1 MFRGCFWHLPVR
13 TELPWT
19 SLNRFPLWPFFP
31 SSSQKLKCNSH
42 SFLFRASTY
51 PEFCVKWRCKQNHCC
66 ISVNSDYM
74 GWHILVIIPGPQQRL
89 TYITAIISSL
99 VSGWWWNAA
108 SWCWSPGSSFPHCLC
123 VSWRVLQ
130 WTHDGFSF
138 YTWKQGSLWSSLLEG
153 VCLKLTKSSF

>member
-1 MFRGCFWHLPVR
+1 MHTHARTHTCTHTHTRTHTHTEFIRQLPHQWTFRGCFWHLPVR

-31 SSSQKLKCNSH
+31 SNSQKLKCNSH

-51 PEFCVKWRCKQNHCC
+51 PEFCVKWRCKQNHYC

-99 VSGWWWNAA
+99 MS
-108 SWCWSPGSSFPHCLC
+108 
-123 VSWRVLQ
+123 
-130 WTHDGFSF
+130 DGDDYFF
-138 YTWKQGSLWSSLLEG
+138 LL
-153 VCLKLTKSSF
+153 VMACSIRALKSRI